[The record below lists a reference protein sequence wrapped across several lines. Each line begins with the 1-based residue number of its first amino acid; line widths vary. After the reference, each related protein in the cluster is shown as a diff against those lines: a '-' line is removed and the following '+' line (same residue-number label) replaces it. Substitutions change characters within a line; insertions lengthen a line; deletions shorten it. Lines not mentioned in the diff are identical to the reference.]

1 MFVIELDAAELTE
14 VAAVVGPI
22 TEYPYVE
29 VVIADSGN
37 VTIASVIAILSGLRA
52 GYKSK
57 PTVTE

>member
-29 VVIADSGN
+29 VIADSGN